1 MCREA
6 GYTTQRAARQRAFIF
21 IKKRSCPKSKGMMK
35 KLRSYAF
42 KKSPRAAAIVCAGIV
57 MADT

>member
-1 MCREA
+1 M
-6 GYTTQRAARQRAFIF
+6 RQPAFIF

-42 KKSPRAAAIVCAGIV
+42 KKSPRAAAIACAGIV
-57 MADT
+57 MADA